1 MTSIQTLES
10 CSIEKIAAVFNLSF
24 SDYIIPFSLTKE
36 QLETKMISESI
47 VLELSVGAFEEDEL
61 IGFILHGYGILNN
74 QKTVYNAG
82 TGVIPAKRGN
92 KITAK
97 LYDYAL
103 TVFKKHEM
111 NNVVLEV
118 ITTNDAAIKTY
129 RNTGFQL
136 IRELN
141 CFKGLVNGNSTTH
154 DYEIRD
160 LKTYN
165 WQQLQSFWDIQPSW
179 QNSITAVEKLKDYL
193 FASGIYAGEELLGY
207 IIFNPDTKRILQLA
221 VDRAY
226 RNKGIGRQLIF
237 HLSSKYG
244 NEFSVTNI
252 DSASTNTTSFLTDL
266 GMHIFIKQYEMGLRL
281 K

>member
-1 MTSIQTLES
+1 
-10 CSIEKIAAVFNLSF
+10 
-24 SDYIIPFSLTKE
+24 
-36 QLETKMISESI
+36 MISESI